1 MNPPANV
8 DVGGVGSPS
17 QPRQRPHSRDRRPAT
32 TPRRRGRPATDDT
45 EDKRAA
51 ILDAARVA
59 FAARGYDGASV
70 RAIAAAA
77 GVDPALVHHYF
88 GTKEHVFVEAMNL
101 PIDPSVVIPQIL
113 AGPRGQLG
121 ERIVRFFL
129 SVWESEEG
137 RVAIL
142 ALMRSAVTH
151 EQAALMLRQF
161 VTRAFLRPLA
171 GAVGPAEDADL
182 RASLVGS
189 QLIGLAM
196 LRLVVRVEPLA
207 TASQEDVVAL
217 VAPDDPAVPHGSL
230 TSPPQTWTLES
241 DVSRHIGLQRPHLPL
256 TGRWTRLH
264 IHPVMNYAIEVDGL
278 VVDRGGRRVLDDVS
292 FTVAP
297 GEVVGLLGPSGC
309 GKSTL
314 MRALVGVQIVKSG
327 RVEALGQPAGSADL
341 RRRVGYMTQSPSVYA
356 DLSVRANLRYFATIV
371 GAPRSDAD
379 RVMDEVDLASH
390 ADALVGRLSGG
401 QLSRVSLATALL
413 GSPELLVLDEPTVGL
428 DPVLRRDLWNLF
440 NRLAATGVTLL
451 VSSHVMDEAS
461 RCTRLLLMREGQILA
476 DDSPAGLLSHTAAPD
491 VGAAFLQLVD
501 AAAAR
506 DRSAA

>member
-1 MNPPANV
+1 MTASAAV
-8 DVGGVGSPS
+8 
-17 QPRQRPHSRDRRPAT
+17 
-32 TPRRRGRPATDDT
+32 PRRRGRPATDDT

-101 PIDPSVVIPQIL
+101 PIDPAIVIPQVL

-121 ERIVRFFL
+121 ERIVRTFL

-171 GAVGPAEDADL
+171 GAVGPSEDADL

-207 TASQEDVVAL
+207 TASSDDVVAL
-217 VAPDDPAVPHGSL
+217 VGP
-230 TSPPQTWTLES
+230 T
-241 DVSRHIGLQRPHLPL
+241 IQRYI
-256 TGRWTRLH
+256 TGR
-264 IHPVMNYAIEVDGL
+264 
-278 VVDRGGRRVLDDVS
+278 
-292 FTVAP
+292 
-297 GEVVGLLGPSGC
+297 
-309 GKSTL
+309 
-314 MRALVGVQIVKSG
+314 
-327 RVEALGQPAGSADL
+327 
-341 RRRVGYMTQSPSVYA
+341 
-356 DLSVRANLRYFATIV
+356 
-371 GAPRSDAD
+371 
-379 RVMDEVDLASH
+379 
-390 ADALVGRLSGG
+390 
-401 QLSRVSLATALL
+401 
-413 GSPELLVLDEPTVGL
+413 
-428 DPVLRRDLWNLF
+428 
-440 NRLAATGVTLL
+440 
-451 VSSHVMDEAS
+451 
-461 RCTRLLLMREGQILA
+461 
-476 DDSPAGLLSHTAAPD
+476 
-491 VGAAFLQLVD
+491 
-501 AAAAR
+501 
-506 DRSAA
+506 